1 MGASGSLKK
10 LVIGF
15 IIKLYSAANNV
26 RSKLSLGG
34 VVGIIGEAASFLT
47 EPLSTIYKAGIA
59 FRQSN
64 HGRLEISVKGD
75 EKEAIEMKEKAC
87 VKKLRPLKIS
97 YRIYFNFLS
106 KKMACYHI
114 KSGF

>member
-1 MGASGSLKK
+1 M
-10 LVIGF
+10 
-15 IIKLYSAANNV
+15 KLYSAANNV

-106 KKMACYHI
+106 KQWLVI
-114 KSGF
+114 T